1 MGLGQNCQN
10 CQNCQRGVPKKKK
23 NGGLKSHDKKNM
35 AIIPKWK
42 FLKVSGSL
50 IYVSYQHH
58 ILGRFSMTVL
68 NRRCRSG
75 ESKVSL
81 HFCWFDHHFCWSKI
95 PMFTW
100 KKYHQIARFEI
111 LEIQGFKS
119 HYYYYLVVV
128 VVVLLII
135 IIITIIIII
144 YIYISHEFH

>member
-1 MGLGQNCQN
+1 MDDMGMGQNCQN
-10 CQNCQRGVPKKKK
+10 CQNCQRGVPFLKK

-95 PMFTW
+95 PMFT
-100 KKYHQIARFEI
+100 
-111 LEIQGFKS
+111 
-119 HYYYYLVVV
+119 
-128 VVVLLII
+128 
-135 IIITIIIII
+135 
-144 YIYISHEFH
+144 